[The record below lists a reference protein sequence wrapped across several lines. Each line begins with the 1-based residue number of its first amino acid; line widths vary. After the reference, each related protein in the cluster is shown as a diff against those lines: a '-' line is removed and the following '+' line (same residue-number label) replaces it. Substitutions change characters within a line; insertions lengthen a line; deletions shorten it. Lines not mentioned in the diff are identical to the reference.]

1 MKKCSKDALKRML
14 MQLVGW
20 HTLPGGVDDMLVDT
34 VYKQVTSGTWSN
46 GNPKRI
52 FIADGCYCVQY
63 QNGMWWH
70 YDLINKLW
78 F

>member
-1 MKKCSKDALKRML
+1 MKKISKDELKRML
-14 MQLVGW
+14 MQLDGW
-20 HTLPGGVDDMLVDT
+20 HMLPGGVDNMLIDT
-34 VYKQVTSGTWSN
+34 VYKQMTRGTWEN

-52 FIADGCYCVQY
+52 FRAHGYYCVQY

>member
-1 MKKCSKDALKRML
+1 MKKISKDALKHML
-14 MQLVGW
+14 MEIIGW
-20 HTLPGGVDDMLVDT
+20 HIVPGGDDLLVDT
-34 VYKQVTSGTWSN
+34 VYKQITSGTWCN

-70 YDLINKLW
+70 YDLIHKSW

>member
-1 MKKCSKDALKRML
+1 MKKISKDALKHML
-14 MQLVGW
+14 MEIIGW
-20 HTLPGGVDDMLVDT
+20 HIVPGGADDLLVDT
-34 VYKQVTSGTWSN
+34 VYKQITSGTWCN

-70 YDLINKLW
+70 YDLIHKSW

>member
-1 MKKCSKDALKRML
+1 MKKISKDELKRML
-14 MQLVGW
+14 MQLDGW
-20 HTLPGGVDDMLVDT
+20 HMLSGGVDNMLVDT
-34 VYKQVTSGTWSN
+34 VYKQMTSGTWGN

-52 FIADGCYCVQY
+52 FRAHGYYCVQY